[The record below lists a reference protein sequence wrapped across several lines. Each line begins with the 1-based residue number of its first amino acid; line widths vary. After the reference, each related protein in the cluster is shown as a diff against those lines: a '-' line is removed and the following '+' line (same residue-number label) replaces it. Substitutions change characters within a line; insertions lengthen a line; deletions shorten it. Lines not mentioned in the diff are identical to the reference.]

1 MPSSCS
7 VARRQTFDAVSSSS
21 TEQEQGVG
29 NKEGHVETCFD
40 DGGQTVNTVAKIGMT
55 ADYIDCSEFIELGI
69 PKHYAPP

>member
-1 MPSSCS
+1 MSSSCS
-7 VARRQTFDAVSSSS
+7 VERRQTFDAVSPSS

-40 DGGQTVNTVAKIGMT
+40 GGGQTVNAVAKIGMT